1 MPVFRTADFEL
12 ASGATLAELEIAYE
26 CYGDISAGADNV
38 ILVTHGLTSSHHAAG
53 AVTAD
58 RRKGWWSE
66 VIGPGK
72 VFDTDRYAIVSA
84 NMLGSCYGSTGPAS
98 VDPRT
103 GWRYGPRF
111 PDITFEDIV
120 RTQHLLLRSM
130 GVRRLVAV
138 AGSSFGGLQVFQW
151 AVSFPDFM
159 AGIIAMDTGPKDIF
173 DSAAIAARLVAE
185 FSRDPNW
192 HGGDYYAAGG
202 LVPALT
208 ALRIKT
214 LKSYGFEERLKGLAD
229 ASARERVLLETARE
243 WADEFDAN
251 SLVVLLRAMAR
262 YNVEQDFHRIRARQF
277 YELADS
283 DEIFPASIGAEVLT
297 KLRAA
302 GVDVTFLKVHS
313 RHGHYA
319 TTEEPEKWVPQVR
332 RFLAQLDGA

>member
-1 MPVFRTADFEL
+1 
-12 ASGATLAELEIAYE
+12 
-26 CYGDISAGADNV
+26 
-38 ILVTHGLTSSHHAAG
+38 
-53 AVTAD
+53 
-58 RRKGWWSE
+58 
-66 VIGPGK
+66 
-72 VFDTDRYAIVSA
+72 
-84 NMLGSCYGSTGPAS
+84 
-98 VDPRT
+98 
-103 GWRYGPRF
+103 
-111 PDITFEDIV
+111 
-120 RTQHLLLRSM
+120 
-130 GVRRLVAV
+130 
-138 AGSSFGGLQVFQW
+138 
-151 AVSFPDFM
+151 
-159 AGIIAMDTGPKDIF
+159 
-173 DSAAIAARLVAE
+173 
-185 FSRDPNW
+185 
-192 HGGDYYAAGG
+192 
-202 LVPALT
+202 VPALT

-262 YNVEQDFHRIRARQF
+262 YNVEQDFHRIRARLF

-283 DEIFPASIGAEVLT
+283 DEIFPASIGAEVLA